1 MKHTVVST
9 VFGWVVI
16 GCSEKGLCFV
26 SLPEV
31 SLEDAVEGL
40 GDAVHGAVEERS
52 MFGDL
57 PLRLRRYFE
66 GEAVLFTDKLDL
78 SNITV
83 FEQTV
88 WAAARTIPYGETR
101 SYAWLAERIGKP
113 RAFRAVGRAMSR
125 NRFPIIVPCHRV
137 TASDGSLGGFRGGL
151 ELKRRFLEL
160 ESR

>member
-16 GCSEKGLCFV
+16 GFSEKGVCFV
-26 SLPEV
+26 SLPE
-31 SLEDAVEGL
+31 SSPEGAVAGL
-40 GDAVHGAVEERS
+40 GDAVHCAVDERS
-52 MFGDL
+52 LFGDL
-57 PLRLRRYFE
+57 PLRLQRYFE
-66 GEAVLFTDKLDL
+66 GEAVLFPDKLDL
-78 SNITV
+78 SNTTV
-83 FEQTV
+83 FERAV

-113 RAFRAVGRAMSR
+113 HAFRAVGQAMSR
-125 NRFPIIVPCHRV
+125 NRFPVIVPCHRV

-151 ELKRRFLEL
+151 DLKRRFLEL